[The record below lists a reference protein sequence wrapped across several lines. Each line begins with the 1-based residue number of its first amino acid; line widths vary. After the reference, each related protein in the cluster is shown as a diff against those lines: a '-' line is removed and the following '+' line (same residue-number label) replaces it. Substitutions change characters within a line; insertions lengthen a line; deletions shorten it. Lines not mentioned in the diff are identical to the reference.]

1 MKSDEANSGNS
12 DRSAATA
19 ASETEYQRTRQ
30 QQLATKIG
38 GASRPMPN
46 DPKLVIN
53 IDDDDEAAAYDQSK
67 AVDEHLTGIIGSKRG
82 NPGNDDSLSPDKV
95 GSPKKRDIK
104 AQDKQM
110 LQKL

>member
-1 MKSDEANSGNS
+1 
-12 DRSAATA
+12 
-19 ASETEYQRTRQ
+19 
-30 QQLATKIG
+30 
-38 GASRPMPN
+38 MPS

-67 AVDEHLTGIIGSKRG
+67 AVDDHLTGIIGSKRA
-82 NPGNDDSLSPDKV
+82 NPGSDDSLSHDKL
-95 GSPKKRDIK
+95 GSPKKRDLK